1 MGWTGAGLT
10 GPGPLGAVP
19 PQGRHLALDAGETP
33 AHLLAQLLVA
43 LLNRLQ
49 PPFDL
54 LVAPAL
60 PLRRRADALLQ
71 RTLQRLAH
79 PPGQLPGLGAVRHR
93 LRVNLQHPRRTLV
106 PLVPHQLLQQRH
118 EPHVVD
124 VLHVLAAF
132 DAVFGSFHRIFSF
145 SRIALSFGP
154 VSTSVSD
161 RRHAPPHPPQ
171 ITPGFPTDPQHYC
184 RVYTPTSSEFQRRE
198 PEPGLSTKCSLFTSC
213 RGVIYPCF
221 SLPTTRP
228 TTSRRKSLSCT
239 PPLLHVRGR
248 NPSALKGTSSDK
260 TFR

>member
-1 MGWTGAGLT
+1 MT

-49 PPFDL
+49 PPFEL

-93 LRVNLQHPRRTLV
+93 LRVDLQHPRRALV

-132 DAVFGSFHRIFSF
+132 DAVFGSFHGNFLLLKNYPQLWTGFDQRLRPASCT
-145 SRIALSFGP
+145 P
-154 VSTSVSD
+154 TSTAD
-161 RRHAPPHPPQ
+161 FA
-171 ITPGFPTDPQHYC
+171 GFPTDPPHCC
-184 RVYTPTSSEFQRRE
+184 RVCTPTSSEFPRLE

-213 RGVIYPCF
+213 RGVFYPCF
-221 SLPTTRP
+221 SLPTTRL

-248 NPSALKGTSSDK
+248 NPSALKGTSFDK